1 MARGLTLAIAV
12 AAAAAAGANG
22 QSLAIGGIHVYQQTI
37 APLAARAGA
46 VCRFT
51 PSCSHY
57 AETVIAR
64 DGLVAG
70 GPQAL
75 RRILRCG
82 PWTSMGTEDR
92 P

>member
-1 MARGLTLAIAV
+1 MRRLALVLVASLLAV
-12 AAAAAAGANG
+12 GVG
-22 QSLAIGGIHVYQQTI
+22 VDGRSLAIGGIHVYQRTF

-51 PSCSHY
+51 PTCSHY

-64 DGLVAG
+64 DGLSAG
-70 GPQAL
+70 GWKAL
-75 RRILRCG
+75 GRIVRCG
-82 PWTSMGTEDR
+82 PWTPMSTTDE

>member
-1 MARGLTLAIAV
+1 MARVALVLVASLVAVGLV
-12 AAAAAAGANG
+12 ADGR
-22 QSLAIGGIHVYQQTI
+22 SLAIEGIHVYQRTF

-51 PSCSHY
+51 PTCSHY

-64 DGLVAG
+64 DGLRAG
-70 GPQAL
+70 GWKAL
-75 RRILRCG
+75 GRIVRCG
-82 PWTSMGTEDR
+82 PWTAMGTIDR